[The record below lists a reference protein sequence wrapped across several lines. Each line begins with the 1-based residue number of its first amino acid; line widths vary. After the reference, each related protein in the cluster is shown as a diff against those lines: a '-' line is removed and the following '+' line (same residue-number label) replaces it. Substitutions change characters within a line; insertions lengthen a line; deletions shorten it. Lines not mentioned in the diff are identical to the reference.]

1 MEISAYISINTLIIN
16 GLHDLTKRYRL
27 AYWIQTKIHMY
38 AVYKRSISDQG
49 THMDCGDVQRYF
61 HGNQKKDLLE
71 IRDKTYFKLI
81 TNTRDKEGLYIIIKA
96 SIEEDIKIIN
106 I

>member
-1 MEISAYISINTLIIN
+1 
-16 GLHDLTKRYRL
+16 
-27 AYWIQTKIHMY
+27 
-38 AVYKRSISDQG
+38 
-49 THMDCGDVQRYF
+49 MDCGDVQRYF

-71 IRDKTYFKLI
+71 IRVKTYFKLI